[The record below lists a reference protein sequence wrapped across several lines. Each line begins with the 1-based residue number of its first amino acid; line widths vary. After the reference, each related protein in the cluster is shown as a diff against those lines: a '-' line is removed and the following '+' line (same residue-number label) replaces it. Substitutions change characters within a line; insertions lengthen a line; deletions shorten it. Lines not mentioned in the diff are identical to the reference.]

1 MTVDL
6 TPGANWSPGPYTL
19 ATFGS
24 LVDNSG
30 GFSGWTVSGVDLGGN
45 FTYQFTSDS
54 HDLYLDVLT
63 VPEPSTFALLGVA
76 VVSMIGY
83 TLRRKRHDR

>member
-1 MTVDL
+1 MTVDV
-6 TPGANWSPGPYTL
+6 TPGTDWSPGLYTL
-19 ATFGS
+19 AKFGS

-30 GFSGWTVSGVDLGGN
+30 GFSGWTVTGVDLGGN

-63 VPEPSTFALLGVA
+63 VPEPSTLVLLGIWA
-76 VVSMIGY
+76 IGLMGWAWRQ
-83 TLRRKRHDR
+83 TQSS